1 MLIVIG
7 ILIGQLITQKPS
19 SIVLTD
25 TITNTQVIEK
35 IKTEIVEQEKEIV
48 KYKTEYIYEKE
59 NAKNIN
65 DSAAVELFYRL
76 ASE

>member
-1 MLIVIG
+1 M
-7 ILIGQLITQKPS
+7 TQQPS
-19 SIVLTD
+19 SIVSVD
-25 TITNTQVIEK
+25 TITNTQVVEK
-35 IKTEIVEQEKEIV
+35 IKTEIVEKEKEIV

-65 DSAAVELFYRL
+65 DSAAVELFYKL